1 MEWFN
6 LIGPSRRRLL
16 SLAAGILVLAG
27 FLIPQQPPSLVP
39 LSDTELT
46 AKAEQVLWANSTDW
60 NIGGKQFSAT
70 RTYPSIDGLVTIR
83 FQQLVDSIPVL
94 NSFLSITLTQEGG
107 YLSHVAKLS
116 QLAQA
121 PKIQTSQH
129 QAAQIAAKQ
138 FARTAQI
145 NFPDVVTDTPRLY
158 LLDPELTDLKL
169 NHPILAWQSNVHQA
183 GNPLSTSVLTFA
195 DETKRVIANRSLVK
209 FISNSPIIYVCD
221 LQKSKPSSRFT
232 PLVSTMRIGNLPY
245 KYIGKSS
252 AYPLCEVNDP
262 GRIKSAT
269 ASSVKSMVE
278 TVSYF
283 RNQIGVD
290 ISDEKYL
297 GNIAPYANFGKNLT
311 AKTYCN
317 KNPKSKYCVPT
328 ISGHTNVCSYD
339 SYYRDVEC
347 PMNNA
352 YWVPWPSNECRSGA
366 CSAMFFG
373 KGFDKADDVV
383 AHELTHGVTSGEA
396 FFEGV
401 CSNCDAD
408 AISEA
413 ISDFFGEAVDQFTVT
428 KGELPD
434 PDWNMGEDIGGDPV
448 RNMAMVGK
456 FEPCG
461 SNPGWSP
468 IRQIDDLWNT
478 SCDSHTTLG
487 PADRFAWLIS
497 NGGVQNGISIS
508 PIGTAP
514 WSSAGKYELCNK
526 TGSNCT
532 ALVNMTRL
540 AFRTL
545 PYLNGNTSYSDFGFA
560 INQACQDLLSAK
572 KRPFQVGYCDQ
583 VKNAL
588 VATGISSLQISNV
601 TRVNAWTNSSQIIS
615 ARFGNPTGVAS
626 TGVNLILQFRPIGK
640 TSWQNLDSATTDNLG
655 VANFQVTFPSQ
666 GSYRVSTVP
675 ASNVGTY
682 SSSIINVS

>member
-1 MEWFN
+1 MGWFH
-6 LIGPSRRRLL
+6 LLSFRRRGLL
-16 SLAAGILVLAG
+16 SLAAGILLVAG
-27 FLIPQQPPSLVP
+27 FLVPQHSPILVP
-39 LSDTELT
+39 LSDSELT
-46 AKAEQVLWANSTDW
+46 ARAEQVLRANSTDW
-60 NIGGKQFSAT
+60 NIGGKQFSVT

-83 FQQLVDSIPVL
+83 FQQLVDNIPVL
-94 NSFLSITLTQEGG
+94 NSFLSVTLTQDGN

-116 QLAQA
+116 KLRQA
-121 PKIQTSQH
+121 PKTKTSQY
-129 QAAQIAAKQ
+129 QANLIAAKQ
-138 FARTAQI
+138 FARTSQI
-145 NFPDVVTDTPRLY
+145 QLPNVVTGIPRLY
-158 LLDPELTDLKL
+158 LLDPELIDAKLKR
-169 NHPILAWQSNVHQA
+169 PTLAWQSHVHQA
-183 GNPLSTSVLTFA
+183 GNPLSSALLTFA
-195 DETKRVIANRSLVK
+195 DGSGQVIANRSQVRS
-209 FISNSPIIYVCD
+209 FSNGPIVYICD
-221 LQKSKPSSRFT
+221 LQKSKPSSRFSQ
-232 PLVSTMRIGNLPY
+232 LISTKRIGSYFY
-245 KYIGKSS
+245 KYIGKSA
-252 AYPLCEVNDP
+252 AYPLCEENDP

-269 ASSVKSMVE
+269 ASSVTSMVE
-278 TVSYF
+278 TVNYF

-297 GNIAPYANFGKNLT
+297 GNIAPYANFGKNLN
-311 AKTYCN
+311 ARTYCN
-317 KNPKSKYCVPT
+317 RYPKSKYCIPT

-352 YWVPWPSNECRSGA
+352 YWVPWTSDECRSGA

-383 AHELTHGVTSGEA
+383 AHELTHGVSSGEA
-396 FFEGV
+396 FLGGL

-413 ISDFFGEAVDQFTVT
+413 ISDFFGEAVDQFNVR

-434 PDWNMGEDIGGDPV
+434 PDWNMGEDIDGNPV

-461 SNPGWSP
+461 GDSGWTP
-468 IRQIDDLWNT
+468 IKQIDDLWNT
-478 SCDSHTTLG
+478 NCDSHTNLG
-487 PADRFAWLIS
+487 PADRFAWLVS

-514 WSSAGKYELCNK
+514 WSPSGKYELCNK

-545 PYLNGNTSYSDFGFA
+545 PYLTGNTSYSEFGVA
-560 INQACQDLLSAK
+560 VNQACQDLLSAK
-572 KRPFQVGYCDQ
+572 KQPFQAAYCAQ

-588 VATGISSLQISNV
+588 VATGISTLQISNV
-601 TRVNAWTNSSQIIS
+601 TRVNVLTNSSQNIS

-626 TGVNLILQFRPIGK
+626 SGVNLNLQFRPTGR
-640 TSWQNLDSATTDNLG
+640 TTWQNLASATTDDVG

-666 GSYRVSTVP
+666 GSYRVTTVP
-675 ASNVGTY
+675 SGNVGTY
-682 SSSIINVS
+682 SSSVVNVS